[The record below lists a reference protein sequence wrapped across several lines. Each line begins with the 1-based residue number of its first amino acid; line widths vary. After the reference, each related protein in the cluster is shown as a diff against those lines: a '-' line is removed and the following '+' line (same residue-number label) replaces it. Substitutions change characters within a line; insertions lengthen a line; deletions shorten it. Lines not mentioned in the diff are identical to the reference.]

1 VTDGD
6 RPSRRSGGPSL
17 LLLASGGLLT
27 VALAAPWGYAD
38 DSFAVTTADATV
50 SGWEWFDTAARA
62 VLVATVAAIVAV
74 AVRRPRLGLARA
86 ILAVA
91 LVAGTLVV
99 LTGLGDKRIATEWL
113 GEVTPLRFSSA
124 LGSGPAVALM
134 GLVLLAAAL
143 AGVRAR
149 APAGARS
156 FALLVAAAVLAG
168 STFLRWSW
176 TASDNRAD
184 AWSLYE
190 WADVGVV
197 VLAAAIAL
205 MAAARPRRALLA
217 IPLAA
222 VTLPFLDR
230 GVDPSGPGGFHEP
243 IAHGGSPVGA
253 GVVVAVGA
261 LVLVALVAARGS
273 KRVSQRRGFPLRK
286 EGG

>member
-1 VTDGD
+1 MTESV
-6 RPSRRSGGPSL
+6 RPPRRSGGSSL

-38 DSFAVTTADATV
+38 NSFAVSTADATV

-62 VLVATVAAIVAV
+62 VLVATVAASVAV
-74 AVRRPRLGLARA
+74 AVGRPRLGLARA
-86 ILAVA
+86 ILAIA
-91 LVAGTLVV
+91 LVAGTAVV
-99 LTGLGDKRIATEWL
+99 LTGLGDKRIPTQSL
-113 GEVTPLRFSSA
+113 GEVTSLQFSPT
-124 LGSGPAVALM
+124 LVSGPTVALV
-134 GLVLLAAAL
+134 GLALLAAAL
-143 AGVRAR
+143 VGAKAHAAARAR
-149 APAGARS
+149 TL
-156 FALLVAAAVLAG
+156 ALLVAAALLAG

-176 TASDNRAD
+176 TASDNPAD

-205 MAAARPRRALLA
+205 MAATRPRRSLLA

-222 VTLPFLDR
+222 LTLPFLDL

-243 IAHGGSPVGA
+243 IARAGSPVGA

-261 LVLVALVAARGS
+261 LLLAMLVIARGS
-273 KRVSQRRGFPLRK
+273 GRAN
-286 EGG
+286 